1 MFDNLSDKLS
11 LVFKKVRGHGKLNE
25 KNIQEALR
33 EVRMALLEADVHFAV
48 AKKFCQRIGEKA
60 VGQEILSSLTASQQV
75 IKIMFRQALYV
86 ACIIFQ
92 PASKASRTYSSDS

>member
-33 EVRMALLEADVHFAV
+33 EVRMALLEADVNYKVVKEFTGAV
-48 AKKFCQRIGEKA
+48 KGRANGSE
-60 VGQEILSSLTASQQV
+60 VGLTAPQSRMPFV
-75 IKIMFRQALYV
+75 WWLRVWITSAL
-86 ACIIFQ
+86 
-92 PASKASRTYSSDS
+92 SG